1 MSNSGKRPFLLE
13 GEERVAKKAKGFHH
27 TENGSSNEAVFD
39 RSSDQPYASSTSY
52 IDLTQNEPMDGDLD
66 LVNGQDET
74 LPRKANITANSGA
87 MKSDAA
93 TRGSEWSGSA
103 AQTTVTS
110 AAIRSRD
117 ATSVAAYD
125 VCFGLVIY

>member
-13 GEERVAKKAKGFHH
+13 GEERVTKKVRGFYH
-27 TENGSSNEAVFD
+27 TENGSSNGAVFD
-39 RSSDQPYASSTSY
+39 RSSDQPCASSTSY
-52 IDLTQNEPMDGDLD
+52 IDLTQDEPMDGALD
-66 LVNGQDET
+66 LVDGQDET
-74 LPRKANITANSGA
+74 LPRKVFITAKPGG

-93 TRGSEWSGSA
+93 MRGSERSGSPA
-103 AQTTVTS
+103 RTTVTP
-110 AAIRSRD
+110 ATIRSRN